1 MIATGMLT
9 GAAIAAGLLLI
20 GAGLV
25 TRPEPLTNA
34 LARLTGIGDIA
45 DPASSTGSVR
55 SRSAGWLADVLARAE
70 WETPDLDRDL
80 HVVGRPRE
88 QHLVDK
94 LTAGVAGLALP
105 PVLALI
111 VTLGGVGVPLALLVV
126 AAGGSAISGFLLP
139 DVLVRRAAS
148 RRRRAF
154 RYALSSYLDLVNVIL
169 AAGTGVETA
178 LSDAAEAGE
187 SWAFQQLRVARS
199 RARLSGESPWRAF
212 QRLGEDLDL
221 PELREAASGLAL
233 AGNHGARVRAS
244 LQARAQAMRTR
255 DLADMEGAAEAAT
268 ERMSVP
274 STVLVVGF
282 IVFVGFPAAY
292 EILRF

>member
-1 MIATGMLT
+1 MIATGMLA

-25 TRPEPLTNA
+25 TRPEPLASA
-34 LARLTGIGDIA
+34 LARLARSGGRVAPTS
-45 DPASSTGSVR
+45 ASSSVR
-55 SRSAGWLADVLARAE
+55 ARCAGRLADALAWAGR
-70 WETPDLDRDL
+70 ETPTLDRDL
-80 HVVGRPRE
+80 QVLGRPRE

-94 LTAGVAGLALP
+94 LTAGVVGLALP
-105 PVLALI
+105 PVLGLI
-111 VTLGGVGVPLALLVV
+111 VALGGIDLPLAPLVV
-126 AAGGSAISGFLLP
+126 VAGGAAIGGFLLP
-139 DVLVRRAAS
+139 DMLVRRSAT

-169 AAGTGVETA
+169 AAGAGVETA
-178 LSDAAEAGE
+178 LSDAADAGE
-187 SWAFQQLRVARS
+187 GWAFRQLRAALA
-199 RARLSGESPWRAF
+199 RARLAGESPWHAF

-221 PELREAASGLAL
+221 PELREAAAGLAL
-233 AGNHGARVRAS
+233 AGDHGARVRAS
-244 LQARAQAMRTR
+244 LQARAQAMRSR

>member
-1 MIATGMLT
+1 MIVPGMLS

-20 GAGLV
+20 SLGLV
-25 TRPEPLTNA
+25 ARPEPLASA
-34 LARLTGIGDIA
+34 LSRLASGGDTAGVATGNHGIR
-45 DPASSTGSVR
+45 T
-55 SRSAGWLADVLARAE
+55 RSAGWLAATLARAG
-70 WETPDLDRDL
+70 WETPTLDRDL
-80 HVVGRPRE
+80 LVVGRSRE

-94 LTAGVAGLALP
+94 LTAGVVGLALP
-105 PVLALI
+105 PVLGLI
-111 VTLGGVGVPLALLVV
+111 VAIGGVDVPLALIVV
-126 AAGGSAISGFLLP
+126 AAVGAAMSGFLLP
-139 DVLVRRAAS
+139 DALLRRSAA

-169 AAGTGVETA
+169 AAGAGVETA
-178 LSDAAEAGE
+178 LSDAADAGE
-187 SWAFQQLRVARS
+187 GWAFRQLRAALS
-199 RARLSGESPWRAF
+199 RARLAGESPWHAF

-233 AGNHGARVRAS
+233 AGDHGARVRAS

>member
-1 MIATGMLT
+1 MIATGMLA

-20 GAGLV
+20 GAGMV
-25 TRPEPLTNA
+25 TRPEPLASA
-34 LARLTGIGDIA
+34 LARLAGGD
-45 DPASSTGSVR
+45 PVTTTSASSSVR
-55 SRSAGWLADVLARAE
+55 ARSADWLVDTLARAG
-70 WETPDLDRDL
+70 WETPTLDRDL
-80 HVVGRPRE
+80 QMLGRPRE

-94 LTAGVAGLALP
+94 LTAGVVGLALP
-105 PVLALI
+105 PVLGLI
-111 VTLGGVGVPLALLVV
+111 VALGGIDLPLALLVV
-126 AAGGSAISGFLLP
+126 VAGGAAIGGFLLP
-139 DVLVRRAAS
+139 DVLVRRSAA

-154 RYALSSYLDLVNVIL
+154 RHALSSYLDLVNVIL
-169 AAGTGVETA
+169 AAGGGVETA
-178 LSDAAEAGE
+178 LSDAADTGE
-187 SWAFQQLRVARS
+187 GWAFRQLRAALA
-199 RARLSGESPWRAF
+199 RARLAGESPWRAF

-221 PELREAASGLAL
+221 PELREAAAGLAL
-233 AGNHGARVRAS
+233 AGDHGARVRAS
-244 LQARAQAMRTR
+244 LRARAQAMRSR